1 LSGGVDNSVPP
12 SALPPGT
19 ANNPHKDSALIG
31 IDISKQLLAFSL
43 AGLGFVVGFIT
54 AGSISLGA
62 VPILGLLFF
71 ALSMVAGVLFL
82 MSVVGHIN
90 RDSNYDI
97 YTGGIR
103 TLAVIQIICFAVA
116 AILVTKVAFEV
127 RSTQKPNLTFPVIEI
142 KMGTN
147 EVHQPMFTNSA
158 VSINIISNGLTLSVQ
173 PKP

>member
-1 LSGGVDNSVPP
+1 
-12 SALPPGT
+12 
-19 ANNPHKDSALIG
+19 
-31 IDISKQLLAFSL
+31 
-43 AGLGFVVGFIT
+43 
-54 AGSISLGA
+54 
-62 VPILGLLFF
+62 
-71 ALSMVAGVLFL
+71 MVAGVLFL